1 MSVIGINP
9 SRDKIAKSIIY
20 GGGTAYLSLLKF
32 VGGAFLSNPA
42 ILNSW
47 SAINKSQEVK
57 DKAWARY
64 CETGDIL
71 ASLKPFVWNP

>member
-20 GGGTAYLSLLKF
+20 GGGTAYISLLKF
-32 VGGAFLSNPA
+32 VGSAFLSNPA
-42 ILNSW
+42 VLSSW
-47 SAINKSQEVK
+47 SASNKSQEIK
-57 DKAWARY
+57 DKAWAKY

-71 ASLKPFVWNP
+71 ASLKPFVWDP